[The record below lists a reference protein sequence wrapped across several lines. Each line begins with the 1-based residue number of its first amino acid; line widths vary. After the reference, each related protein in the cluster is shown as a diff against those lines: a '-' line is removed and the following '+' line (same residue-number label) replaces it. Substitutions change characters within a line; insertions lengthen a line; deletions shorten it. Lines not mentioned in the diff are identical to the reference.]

1 MNRARAIA
9 TIAVLLVSGAIA
21 RGQAVPSNI
30 GVNSTTMPAQLQNV
44 GFDPQLNAQ
53 IPLDLPFVDENGSN
67 VQLRDYFK
75 QKPVVLAFVYYG
87 CPMLCNQVEQ
97 GVVGSLRMLS
107 FTPGRDYE
115 VVFVSFDPRESPD
128 MAAQKKKSA
137 LAHFRRPET
146 ASGWHFLTGTKES
159 IDAATKAANFRYS
172 FDTKT
177 NLFAHASGIM
187 LLTPDGR
194 ISRYFY
200 GVEYP
205 GRDMRL
211 GLVDASAGKI
221 GTPIDRVLLFCYQ
234 YDPSSATYSACYF
247 ENHPAGRNTH
257 GTLHRRRHS
266 DFSRRDA
273 TQAGMKRAQPR
284 RHFKRTRSTLSVQAQ
299 FPLIPEQAS
308 NFAPAVDLLMLFIVA
323 ICLFFAVAIT
333 AAVIYF
339 FFKYERK
346 HQTEIGVPIHGDMR
360 LETAW
365 IVVPLVL
372 AMAMFAWGAVVYVD
386 FRHSPGDTL
395 DIYVV
400 GKQWMWKVQQP
411 NGLKEINEV
420 HLPVRSRRP
429 ADNG

>member
-9 TIAVLLVSGAIA
+9 TIAALLVSGGIA
-21 RGQAVPSNI
+21 RSQAVPSNI
-30 GVNSTTMPAQLQNV
+30 GVNSKTMPAQLQNV

-172 FDTKT
+172 FDAKT

-205 GRDMRL
+205 SRDVRL

-221 GTPIDRVLLFCYQ
+221 GTPIDHLLLFCFQ
-234 YDPSSATYSACYF
+234 YNPETARYSATILRIIRLGGILTIF
-247 ENHPAGRNTH
+247 TIVAGI
-257 GTLHRRRHS
+257 LIFRRRDVRAAS
-266 DFSRRDA
+266 ATSR
-273 TQAGMKRAQPR
+273 P
-284 RHFKRTRSTLSVQAQ
+284 
-299 FPLIPEQAS
+299 PLHGGSEQ
-308 NFAPAVDLLMLFIVA
+308 
-323 ICLFFAVAIT
+323 
-333 AAVIYF
+333 
-339 FFKYERK
+339 
-346 HQTEIGVPIHGDMR
+346 
-360 LETAW
+360 
-365 IVVPLVL
+365 
-372 AMAMFAWGAVVYVD
+372 GA
-386 FRHSPGDTL
+386 H
-395 DIYVV
+395 
-400 GKQWMWKVQQP
+400 
-411 NGLKEINEV
+411 
-420 HLPVRSRRP
+420 
-429 ADNG
+429 

>member
-9 TIAVLLVSGAIA
+9 TVAVLLVSGGLA

-30 GVNSTTMPAQLQNV
+30 GVSSTTMPAQLQNV

-128 MAAQKKKSA
+128 MAVQKKKSA
-137 LAHFRRPET
+137 LDHFRRPET
-146 ASGWHFLTGTKES
+146 AAGWHFLTGTKES

-221 GTPIDRVLLFCYQ
+221 GTPIDHVLLFCYQ
-234 YDPSSATYSACYF
+234 YDPSSATYSASILKIIRMGGILTVLCIVGGILIF
-247 ENHPAGRNTH
+247 R
-257 GTLHRRRHS
+257 
-266 DFSRRDA
+266 RRDA
-273 TQAGMKRAQPR
+273 VQASMKRA
-284 RHFKRTRSTLSVQAQ
+284 
-299 FPLIPEQAS
+299 
-308 NFAPAVDLLMLFIVA
+308 
-323 ICLFFAVAIT
+323 
-333 AAVIYF
+333 
-339 FFKYERK
+339 
-346 HQTEIGVPIHGDMR
+346 
-360 LETAW
+360 
-365 IVVPLVL
+365 
-372 AMAMFAWGAVVYVD
+372 
-386 FRHSPGDTL
+386 
-395 DIYVV
+395 
-400 GKQWMWKVQQP
+400 
-411 NGLKEINEV
+411 
-420 HLPVRSRRP
+420 RP
-429 ADNG
+429 AGTLNERGAH